1 MASREIFWNISFTGE
16 LLLYGLA
23 FVTVAILAF
32 GIVKHVQRMLKG
44 LKTPFSWSHVGA
56 RLGSTLGVVLSNRA
70 VLRRYPL
77 AGSMHIL
84 IMWSMIVLF
93 IGTVI
98 VSIEYDLFHKLMGM
112 EHGILKGGFFL
123 GFELIL
129 DLFGLALVI
138 GLAAA
143 MVRRFILRPPH
154 LKQGARDLIFPA
166 WLLLIALSGFAVEG
180 ARIAAQ
186 TGELGYDPAWSPVG
200 LAVSALWPG
209 PASESQTVCHAWL
222 WWSHGLLALA
232 GIAAIPFAPKT
243 MHMLT
248 AGVNTFFRDLRPQGR
263 LATLDVEG
271 AFDRDEVLG
280 LESMAQLDRKNG
292 LDLYSC
298 TECGRC
304 QDNCPASI
312 SGKELSPRTVILELK
327 AQNEQELPLLGA
339 PGEQRSILEA
349 SGITRDMI
357 QSCTTCMACV
367 EVCPVFI
374 DPLSKIMD
382 IRRNL
387 VMIHD
392 EYPETFEEVFAGT
405 EKRSNPWNEHPSAR
419 LDWAKG
425 LEVKTMAEA
434 AEAGEKVDIL
444 FWVGCAA
451 AFDPRNQKIARSMV
465 AILDKAGL
473 SFAVLGEEEK
483 CTGDPARRM
492 GHEYLFQMQAEMNV
506 ETLDSYE
513 FDRILTICPHCTNT
527 FVKDYPEY
535 GGNYEVIHHTELIL
549 ELLQAGLIELTNP
562 VQGTAT
568 FHDSCYLGRHNRIF
582 EAPRAILDMIPGLQT
597 VEMDRSREFG
607 MCCGAGGGMMW
618 VEEESGKRVNDHR
631 MAQAA
636 QTLAGSSNGQG
647 GLVASACPFCMTML
661 EDALTS
667 QEADIQ
673 DLDIAE
679 LVAQAMGLET

>member
-1 MASREIFWNISFTGE
+1 
-16 LLLYGLA
+16 
-23 FVTVAILAF
+23 
-32 GIVKHVQRMLKG
+32 
-44 LKTPFSWSHVGA
+44 
-56 RLGSTLGVVLSNRA
+56 
-70 VLRRYPL
+70 
-77 AGSMHIL
+77 
-84 IMWSMIVLF
+84 
-93 IGTVI
+93 
-98 VSIEYDLFHKLMGM
+98 MGM
-112 EHGILKGGFFL
+112 EHGILKGWFFL
-123 GFELIL
+123 GFELVL
-129 DLFGLALVI
+129 DLFGLGLVVGLVIALV
-138 GLAAA
+138 
-143 MVRRFILRPPH
+143 RRYLLRPSH
-154 LKQGARDLIFPA
+154 LKHELRDLVFPA

-186 TGELGYDPAWSPVG
+186 SGNLGYDPAWSPVG
-200 LAVSALWPG
+200 LAFSALWPG

-222 WWSHGLLALA
+222 WWSHGLLALV

-263 LATLDVEG
+263 LDTLDVEG

-280 LESMAQLDRKNG
+280 LETMAQLDRKNG

-312 SGKELSPRTVILELK
+312 SGKDLSPRTVVLELK
-327 AQNEQELPLLGA
+327 AQNEKELPLLGD
-339 PGEQRSILEA
+339 PGEQQSILESTA
-349 SGITRDMI
+349 ITQDMI

-367 EVCPVFI
+367 EACPAFI
-374 DPLSKIMD
+374 DPLAKIMG

-425 LEVKTMAEA
+425 LEVRTMAEV
-434 AEAGEKVDIL
+434 AEAGEKVDLL

-465 AILDKAGL
+465 SILQKAGL

-483 CTGDPARRM
+483 CTGDPVRRM
-492 GHEYLFQMQAEMNV
+492 GHEYLFQVQAELNV
-506 ETLDSYE
+506 ETLNSYE

-535 GGNYEVIHHTELIL
+535 GGNYTVIHHTELL
-549 ELLQAGLIELTNP
+549 MELLQAGTIELHKA
-562 VQGTAT
+562 VQGTVT

-582 EAPRAILDMIPGLQT
+582 DAPRNILKSIPGLKT
-597 VEMDRSREFG
+597 VEMERSREFG

-618 VEEESGKRVNDHR
+618 VEEETGKRVNDHR

-636 QTLAGSSNGQG
+636 KTLAGKTDGQG

-667 QEADIQ
+667 QDADIQ
-673 DLDIAE
+673 DRDIAE
-679 LVAQAMGLET
+679 LVAEAMGLET

>member
-16 LLLYGLA
+16 ILLYGLA
-23 FVTVAILAF
+23 FVSLAILAF
-32 GIVKHVQRMLKG
+32 GLFKHARRMLKG
-44 LKTPFSWSHVGA
+44 LKTPFSWSHFWA
-56 RLGSTLGVVLSNRA
+56 RLGSALGVILSNRA

-77 AGSMHIL
+77 AGAMHVL
-84 IMWSMIVLF
+84 VMWSMIVLF
-93 IGTVI
+93 IGTLI
-98 VSIEYDLFHKLMGM
+98 VSIEYDLFHKLMNM
-112 EHGILKGGFFL
+112 EHGILKGWFFL
-123 GFELIL
+123 GFELVL
-129 DLFGLALVI
+129 DLFGLGLVI
-138 GLAAA
+138 GLVIAL
-143 MVRRFILRPPH
+143 VRRYALRPSH
-154 LKQGARDLIFPA
+154 LKQEARDLIFPA

-186 TGELGYDPAWSPVG
+186 SGNLGYDPAWSPVG
-200 LAVSALWPG
+200 LAFSALWPG
-209 PASESQTVCHAWL
+209 PASESQTICHAWL
-222 WWSHGLLALA
+222 WWSHGLLALV

-280 LESMAQLDRKNG
+280 LETMAQLDRKSG

-312 SGKELSPRTVILELK
+312 SGKELSPRTVVLELK
-327 AQNEQELPLLGA
+327 AQNEKELPLLSD
-339 PGEQRSILEA
+339 PKEQQSILE
-349 SGITRDMI
+349 STGITQDMI

-367 EVCPVFI
+367 EACPAFI

-392 EYPETFEEVFAGT
+392 QYPETFEEVFAGT

-425 LEVKTMAEA
+425 LQVRTMAEA

-465 AILDKAGL
+465 AILEQAGL

-492 GHEYLFQMQAEMNV
+492 GHEYLFQMQAEMNT
-506 ETLDSYE
+506 ETLNSYE
-513 FDRILTICPHCTNT
+513 FERILTICPHCTNT

-535 GGNYEVIHHTELIL
+535 GGNYRVIHHTELIQ
-549 ELLQAGLIELTNP
+549 ELLQSGAIELKKA
-562 VQGTAT
+562 VQGVVT

-582 EAPRAILDMIPGLQT
+582 EAPRSILGMIPGLKT
-597 VEMDRSREFG
+597 VEMERSREFG

-618 VEEESGKRVNDHR
+618 VEEESDKRVNDHR
-631 MAQAA
+631 MAQA
-636 QTLAGSSNGQG
+636 TESLAGMTSGQG
-647 GLVASACPFCMTML
+647 GIVASACPFCMTML

-667 QEADIQ
+667 QDADIQ
-673 DLDIAE
+673 DRDIAE